1 MSVIGNNQPIVIPD
15 PSDPAYGPSGYN
27 VPIVSQSPG
36 SPVSTA
42 SLAGNGASFKFYTIA
57 SALFPQTT
65 GTQNT
70 YRFTFNGY
78 LDLPSPSSGGG
89 GGNVNLIIQRRTSG
103 GVANTIGCSTS
114 YYNGTGLPVAA
125 IFFYFSISC
134 IFLPS
139 PGDTLEVTIVNN
151 TGTTFSN
158 SVLRPLQGSG
168 IELVSR
174 QTTQQ
179 LIFS

>member
-1 MSVIGNNQPIVIPD
+1 MSVIGNSQPIVIPD
-15 PSDPAYGPSGYN
+15 PAADNSGPSAFN

-36 SPVSTA
+36 APTSTG
-42 SLAGNGASFKFYTIA
+42 SLAGNGASNKFYTIA
-57 SALFPQTT
+57 SALFPQTA

-78 LDLPSPSSGGG
+78 LDLPSPPSGGG
-89 GGNVNLIIQRRTSG
+89 GGNVNLLIQRRTSG
-103 GVANTIGCSTS
+103 GDANTIGCSTS
-114 YYNGTGLPVAA
+114 YYNGTGIPLAA
-125 IFFYFSISC
+125 FAFYFSISC

-151 TGTTFSN
+151 TQTTFLN
-158 SVLRPLQGSG
+158 PVLRPLQGSG
-168 IELVSR
+168 IELVSK